1 MDSAK
6 IAALESRV
14 RELEESLQKQSTVLE
29 NQINRQLEQAYALR
43 QHKKVLKALSSSEN
57 IMAGDMQKILQKITR
72 SLAQTLQLCQA
83 SVWFLDAEHQQLQ
96 EICCYHSAARDYSEG
111 RQLQAE
117 DYPAFFKA
125 LHKNRVLAIQQARHD
140 PRTEALIGSFF
151 SESSAV
157 LVSPFAYNGAL
168 KGFLILNAPQAKDW
182 TPEEEIFISSSAD
195 FITLTLEA
203 AERKRVE
210 EELLRK
216 DKLLQQI
223 VQAVNN
229 LITIPD
235 FHLAIQEVISSLG
248 KIPDVDR
255 VYIFENHLDMHSGE
269 LLLSQRYEWTA
280 EHLLP
285 ALAQQTEENPSYPQN
300 LPRWLKMLQQGE
312 VVQGP
317 MALFPEQEQVQ
328 LAQQGIQS
336 ILVVPIEMDKCFW
349 GFIGLENRHSERPW
363 TSSEESLLRMVA
375 GAVGATL
382 EHKRDEAALAYS
394 ESMFRNVFQSASV
407 GIAIINPDGGLAR
420 VNDAFCQMLSYRAEE
435 LIHKKI
441 FTLCHPQDEETHRQR
456 LNLVLSKQL
465 LQFRTENRY
474 LRKDGEPVWVHFSAS
489 LIRSQNGEPLWII
502 GIAENITERK
512 RAEEKS
518 QRSERLLKMAG
529 SMARIGGWEM
539 DVHGLQSVWTE
550 EMFKIYG
557 IENSQVPESLSE
569 WLAPY
574 PQAAR
579 EQLEQALRVL
589 MQNQQPFELELP
601 FYQRNGHLLWVH
613 LRGRARLEGRKV
625 TGFYG
630 AIQDI
635 TEHKR
640 IESELREL
648 NARLEQRVSERTQ
661 ELKNSLAELETAK
674 IAAEAASLAKSEF
687 LANMSHEIRT
697 PMNVIL
703 GFTELLQE
711 VLKEPRWLE
720 YLAAIRSAG
729 HTLLDLINDIL
740 DLSKIEAGKMLIE
753 HSPVHLPDI
762 FAEIQNIF
770 GPKIH
775 QKNLAFVC
783 ELPPHLHSTVM
794 LDETRLRQVLFNLIG
809 NAVKFTDT
817 GHIRLSVRTEPLPQQ
832 PGLLQL
838 EIRVEDTGIGIPKED
853 QARIFESFQQREGQS
868 NRKYGGTGLGLS
880 ITRRLVEMMNGS
892 LGLESEVGKGSVFT
906 VCLNQVMVV
915 QTLPVEPQPIA
926 PPAAIHFEPA
936 KVLIVDDI
944 RLNRSLIQQYFAD
957 TALQMLEAED
967 GQEAIERCRQHQP
980 DLVLMDLKMPIM
992 DGYAATLQLKAN
1004 AETAHIPV
1012 IALSAS
1018 GMLQD
1023 ESSILAQGFHGYL
1036 RKPVLK
1042 QDLLEAL
1049 SHFLPHQRLSTTPPA
1064 TLLISAPEDRL
1075 DLAETLKSLESSW
1088 QVARDSLIIDEIEA
1102 FGQALQ
1108 QHAERTGHRI
1118 LSQLAAKILAACS
1131 QFEMDKL
1138 AGHMAE
1144 FAKLSEAC
1152 LQAGTQEQQGVR

>member
-1 MDSAK
+1 MDSTK
-6 IAALESRV
+6 IASLEARV

-57 IMAGDMQKILQKITR
+57 IMAGDMQKVLQKITR
-72 SLAQTLQLCQA
+72 SLSQTLQLCQA
-83 SVWFLDAEHQQLQ
+83 SVWFLDTEHQQLE
-96 EICCYHSAARDYSEG
+96 EICCYHSAERCYSEG
-111 RQLQAE
+111 RQLQAV
-117 DYPAFFKA
+117 DYPDFFKA
-125 LHKNRVLAIQQARHD
+125 LRKNRVLAIQQARHD

-182 TPEEEIFISSSAD
+182 TPEEEVFISSSAD

-235 FHLAIQEVISSLG
+235 FHLAIQEVIASLG

-255 VYIFENHLDMHSGE
+255 VYIFENHLDMQSGE

-280 EHLLP
+280 PHLLHQKPEPQDP
-285 ALAQQTEENPSYPQN
+285 AYPQQ
-300 LPRWLKMLQQGE
+300 LPRWLKLLQQGE

-317 MALFPEQEQVQ
+317 VEQFPAAEQTQ
-328 LAQQGIQS
+328 LVQQGIQA

-375 GAVGATL
+375 GAIGATL

-435 LIHKKI
+435 LIHKEI
-441 FTLCHPQDEETHRQR
+441 YTLCHPQDEDTHRQR

-474 LRKDGEPVWVHFSAS
+474 LSKNGETVWVHFSAS
-489 LIRSQNGEPLWII
+489 LIRSQHGEPLWII

-518 QRSERLLKMAG
+518 LRSERLLKMAG

-539 DVHGLQSVWTE
+539 DVHGLQSVWTD

-557 IENSQVPESLSE
+557 IDNSRVPESLSE

-579 EQLEQALRVL
+579 EQLERALSVL
-589 MQNQQPFELELP
+589 MQNQEPFELELP
-601 FYQRNGHLLWVH
+601 FYQRNGQLLWVH
-613 LRGRARLEGRKV
+613 LRGRARMEGRKV
-625 TGFYG
+625 SGFYG

-661 ELKNSLAELETAK
+661 ELKTSLAELETAK
-674 IAAEAASLAKSEF
+674 IAAEAANLAKSEF

-711 VLKEPRWLE
+711 ALQDPRWLE

-762 FAEIQNIF
+762 FQEIQSIF
-770 GPKIH
+770 GPKIR
-775 QKNLAFVC
+775 QKNLSFDC
-783 ELPPHLHSTVM
+783 ELPADLPGVVM

-817 GHIRLSVRTEPLPQQ
+817 GHIRLGVTTEALPQN
-832 PGLLQL
+832 PGLIQL
-838 EIRVEDTGIGIPKED
+838 EIQVEDTGIGIPSED
-853 QARIFESFQQREGQS
+853 QTRIFESFQQREGQS

-892 LGLESEVGKGSVFT
+892 LGLESEVGRGSVFT
-906 VCLNQVMVV
+906 VRLNQVMVT
-915 QTLPVEPQPIA
+915 QALPLEPTHTET
-926 PPAAIHFEPA
+926 PAAVHFAPA
-936 KVLIVDDI
+936 KVLIVDDV

-957 TALQMLEAED
+957 TPLQMLEAEN
-967 GQEAIERCRQHQP
+967 GQEALDSCRQHQP
-980 DLVLMDLKMPIM
+980 DLVLMDLKMPVM
-992 DGYAATLQLKAN
+992 DGYTATLELKEN
-1004 AETAHIPV
+1004 RETAHIPV

-1042 QDLLEAL
+1042 QDLFEAL
-1049 SHFLPHQRLSTTPPA
+1049 SHFLPHQRLTATPPA
-1064 TLLISAPEDRL
+1064 TLLVSAPEDSESL
-1075 DLAETLKSLESSW
+1075 TASLKSLENSW
-1088 QVARDSLIIDEIEA
+1088 QMARDSLIIDEIEA

-1108 QHAERTGHRI
+1108 QHARQSGHAVLDQLASKI
-1118 LSQLAAKILAACS
+1118 LSACS

-1138 AGHMAE
+1138 AGHMTE
-1144 FAKLSEAC
+1144 FAKLTEAY
-1152 LQAGTQEQQGVR
+1152 LTPQE

>member
-1 MDSAK
+1 MPEAR
-6 IAALESRV
+6 ITALEARIQ
-14 RELEESLQKQSTVLE
+14 ELEESLQKQSTVLE

-57 IMAGDMQKILQKITR
+57 IMAGDMQKVLQKITR
-72 SLAQTLQLCQA
+72 SLSQTLQLCQA
-83 SVWFLDAEHQQLQ
+83 SVWFLDAGHQQLE
-96 EICCYHSAARDYSEG
+96 EICCYHSDERRYSEG

-117 DYPAFFKA
+117 AYPAFFKA
-125 LHKNRVLAIQQARHD
+125 LRKNRVLAIQQARHD
-140 PRTEALIGSFF
+140 PRTEALIGTFF
-151 SESSAV
+151 NESSAV

-168 KGFLILNAPQAKDW
+168 KGFLILNAPRAKDW
-182 TPEEEIFISSSAD
+182 TPEEEVFISSSAD

-255 VYIFENHLDMHSGE
+255 VYIFENHLDMQSGE

-280 EHLLP
+280 PHLLTGQSQP
-285 ALAQQTEENPSYPQN
+285 QQ
-300 LPRWLKMLQQGE
+300 LPRWLKVLQQGE

-317 MALFPEQEQVQ
+317 VKQFPEAEQTQ
-328 LAQQGIQS
+328 LLQQGIQA

-375 GAVGATL
+375 GAIGATL

-441 FTLCHPQDEETHRQR
+441 YTLCHPQDEETHRQR
-456 LNLVLSKQL
+456 LSLVLSKQL

-474 LRKDGEPVWVHFSAS
+474 LSKDGETVWVHFSAS

-518 QRSERLLKMAG
+518 LRSERLLKMAG

-539 DVHGLQSVWTE
+539 DVHGLQSVWTD

-557 IENSQVPESLSE
+557 IDNSRVPESLSE
-569 WLAPY
+569 LLAPY

-579 EQLEQALRVL
+579 EQLERALSVL
-589 MQNQQPFELELP
+589 MQNQEPFELELP

-613 LRGRARLEGRKV
+613 LRGRARMEGRKI

-661 ELKNSLAELETAK
+661 ELKTSLAELETAK
-674 IAAEAASLAKSEF
+674 IAAEAANLAKSEF

-711 VLKEPRWLE
+711 ALQDPRWLE

-762 FAEIQNIF
+762 FQEIQSIF
-770 GPKIH
+770 GPKIR
-775 QKNLAFVC
+775 QKNLVFDC
-783 ELPPHLHSTVM
+783 ELPPDLPGVVM

-817 GHIRLSVRTEPLPQQ
+817 GHIRLSVKTEAEPQN
-832 PGLLQL
+832 PDLIQL
-838 EIRVEDTGIGIPKED
+838 EIRVEDTGIGIPPED
-853 QARIFESFQQREGQS
+853 QTRIFESFQQREGQS

-892 LGLESEVGKGSVFT
+892 LGLESEVGRGSVFT
-906 VCLNQVMVV
+906 VRLNQVMVT
-915 QTLPVEPQPIA
+915 QALPLEPTLSDT
-926 PPAAIHFEPA
+926 PAEVHFAPA
-936 KVLIVDDI
+936 KVLIVDDV

-957 TALQMLEAED
+957 TPLQMLEAEN
-967 GQEAIERCRQHQP
+967 GQEALESCRQHQP
-980 DLVLMDLKMPIM
+980 DLVLMDLKMPVM
-992 DGYAATLQLKAN
+992 DGYTATLQLKAN
-1004 AETAHIPV
+1004 RETAHIPV

-1049 SHFLPHQRLSTTPPA
+1049 SHFLPHQRLNTAPPA
-1064 TLLISAPEDRL
+1064 TPLVSAPEDSAS
-1075 DLAETLKSLESSW
+1075 LAASLKSLEKSW
-1088 QVARDSLIIDEIEA
+1088 HVARDSLIIDEIEA
-1102 FGQALQ
+1102 FGAALQ
-1108 QHAERTGHRI
+1108 QHARQSGHGVLGQLASKI
-1118 LSQLAAKILAACS
+1118 LSACS

-1144 FAKLSEAC
+1144 FAKLAEAY
-1152 LQAGTQEQQGVR
+1152 LDPQE